1 MAIAFAALIPTR
13 HRPDLLKSCLE
24 RVYSNSV
31 VPTLTIVGDDSTD
44 VECIKKNKKIVSSFY
59 NCFYLPGKCAGPS
72 QNRRDLAEYLL
83 FQILQKN
90 FDISHAAYID
100 DDIIIS
106 KSWFEYAA
114 MYLEGCGSEPHLM
127 KRIIYGPVVSGFGDA
142 NNIHQLYRLTF
153 LGYFD
158 ASRDDST
165 SCVNIQAAVFP
176 VCLFSKINFDENI
189 YFGYEDADFCNRA
202 ISLGYELSCVSSMLA
217 INKLPGQSSLAEDDE
232 KHRSLDLQ
240 IEAAR
245 LYVTFKKYFC
255 IERRSLKS
263 VFFLIIFSFHLMAHM
278 VKIRKSPV
286 RILLVFQKSK
296 IWRVLKCSSSF
307 TEINIEK

>member
-1 MAIAFAALIPTR
+1 MEITFAALIPTR
-13 HRPDLLKSCLE
+13 HRPDLLKLCLE
-24 RVYSNSV
+24 SVYSNSV

-44 VECIKKNKKIVSSFY
+44 VECIKKNKKIVSSFG

-72 QNRRDLAEYLL
+72 QNRRYLAEYLL
-83 FQILQKN
+83 FLIAQKN
-90 FDISHAAYID
+90 SNISHVAYID

-106 KSWFEYAA
+106 KNWFAYAA
-114 MYLEGCGSEPHLM
+114 MHLESCVSKLNLM
-127 KRIIYGPVVSGFGDA
+127 KSIIYGIIVSSFSDT
-142 NNIHQLYRLTF
+142 NNVPQLYRFTF

-158 ASRDDST
+158 VSRDDST
-165 SCVNIQAAVFP
+165 SCVNIQAAIFP
-176 VCLFSKINFDENI
+176 VCLFSKINFDKNI
-189 YFGYEDADFCNRA
+189 YFGYEDADLCNRA

-232 KHRSLDLQ
+232 KHCSLDLQ

-263 VFFLIIFSFHLMAHM
+263 FFF
-278 VKIRKSPV
+278 
-286 RILLVFQKSK
+286 
-296 IWRVLKCSSSF
+296 
-307 TEINIEK
+307 